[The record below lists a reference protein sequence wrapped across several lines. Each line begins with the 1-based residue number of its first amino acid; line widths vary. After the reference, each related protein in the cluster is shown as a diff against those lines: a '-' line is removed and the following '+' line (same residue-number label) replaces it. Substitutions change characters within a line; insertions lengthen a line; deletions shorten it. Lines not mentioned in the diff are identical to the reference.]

1 MMIYDISIYVCIV
14 STYSTQWVIL
24 GYLCMLFVESVG
36 VCSGSLFFVNAR
48 SLDEMEHDAK
58 AAWLKETVYSGGPNL

>member
-1 MMIYDISIYVCIV
+1 
-14 STYSTQWVIL
+14 
-24 GYLCMLFVESVG
+24 MLFVESVG

-48 SLDEMEHDAK
+48 SLDEMEDDAK